1 MRLLSTVV
9 ACLFF
14 GSASLAED
22 YSAEAYDFAQNGMIA
37 TFYHELGHAFIDIL
51 ELPVLGQEED
61 AADVLSVVLTHQLWE
76 EDYAQQVAWAT
87 AASYKISAMQA
98 ENEGWETAWW
108 DVHGSDLQRH
118 YTHVCL
124 FYGGNTSEREGFVV
138 EFELPE
144 DRAAG
149 CEDEYALA
157 EKSWD
162 VHLDEIDLG
171 LGAQATNEAMSLEVA
186 VEDQVAEALLAEIEA
201 LNETFALPTS
211 ITVYYDEC
219 GEPNAFYVPDDDVII
234 MCTELTTYLLE
245 QAASIGM

>member
-1 MRLLSTVV
+1 MRLFGAAAV
-9 ACLFF
+9 CLFV
-14 GSASLAED
+14 GTASFAED
-22 YSAEAYDFAQNGMIA
+22 YSQEAHDFAESGMIA
-37 TFYHELGHAFIDIL
+37 TFYHELGHAFIDVL
-51 ELPVLGQEED
+51 GLPVLGQEED

-76 EDYAQQVAWAT
+76 EEYAQQVAWAT

-98 ENEGWETAWW
+98 EDEGWETAWW

-124 FYGGNTSEREGFVV
+124 FYGGNPSEREGFVV

-144 DRAAG
+144 DRALG

-157 EKSWD
+157 EASWD

-171 LGAQATNEAMSLEVA
+171 LGAKPTRKKMSLEVA
-186 VEDQVAEALLAEIEA
+186 FEDQVSEALIAEVEA
-201 LNETFALPTS
+201 LNETFALPTN

-234 MCTELTTYLLE
+234 MCTELTAYLLE